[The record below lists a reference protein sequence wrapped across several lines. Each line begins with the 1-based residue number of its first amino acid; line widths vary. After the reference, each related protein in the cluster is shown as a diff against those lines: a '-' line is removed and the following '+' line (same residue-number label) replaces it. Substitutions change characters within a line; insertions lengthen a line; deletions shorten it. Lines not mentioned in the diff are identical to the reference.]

1 MDFGH
6 LLHLIIKHTAM
17 TNKEILQSDLLDI
30 IFENRNKVYGA
41 YSIRKGYNNR
51 MLTAL
56 GAGMSVIL
64 LLIFINGLGNKQE
77 STLTVPQDKNE
88 ILVREIEILK
98 DKPKEPEQ
106 PKEVAKQKPV
116 EPKVAAVKFTTPPEI
131 KDDDKVKDKM
141 VAIAD
146 MGDKKIADKPSDGIK
161 DNGTVRLTE
170 KPVTEPGNGNGTV
183 TEPKQP
189 DFIVQE
195 KDPEFPGGTEALKRF
210 LGKNLNTPDA
220 LEAGGRKVVQI
231 KFKVD
236 KDGSVT
242 SFEIVTSGGSEFDRE
257 VVRVCKKMPR
267 WTPAIQNGINVPVSY
282 VLPVTFIG
290 LEE

>member
-1 MDFGH
+1 MDYNY
-6 LLHLIIKHTAM
+6 LLHLITKHTTM

-41 YSIRKGYNNR
+41 YSIRRGYNNR

-64 LLIFINGLGNKQE
+64 LLIFINGLSNKEE
-77 STLTVPQDKNE
+77 STFVVPIDKKE
-88 ILVREIEILK
+88 ITVREVEILK
-98 DKPKEPEQ
+98 EKPKQLEKPKEII
-106 PKEVAKQKPV
+106 KQKTV
-116 EPKVAAVKFTTPPEI
+116 APKVAAVKFTTPPQI
-131 KDDDKVKDKM
+131 KEDNKVKDRM

-146 MGDKKIADKPSDGIK
+146 MGDKKISDKPAEGIK
-161 DNGTVRLTE
+161 DIGIV
-170 KPVTEPGNGNGTV
+170 KPMVKPAIEPGNGTG

-195 KDPEFPGGTEALKRF
+195 REPEFPGGAEALKRF
-210 LGKNLNTPDA
+210 LGKNLSTPDE
-220 LEAGGRKVVQI
+220 LSAGEKKVVQI

-242 SFEIVTSGGSEFDRE
+242 SFEIVTSGGGDFDRE
-257 VVRVCKKMPR
+257 VVRVCKKMPK
-267 WTPAIQNGINVPVSY
+267 WTPAIQNGINIPVSY

>member
-1 MDFGH
+1 MDLNH
-6 LLHLIIKHTAM
+6 PLHLITKHTAM

-30 IFENRNKVYGA
+30 VFENRNKVYGA
-41 YSIRKGYNNR
+41 YSIRRGYNNR

-64 LLIFINGLGNKQE
+64 LLIFINGFSSKEE
-77 STLTVPQDKNE
+77 STFVVPADKKE
-88 ILVREIEILK
+88 ITVREVEILK
-98 DKPKEPEQ
+98 EKPKELEK
-106 PKEVAKQKPV
+106 PKEVIKQKRV
-116 EPKVAAVKFTTPPEI
+116 EPKVAAVKFTTPPVI
-131 KDDDKVKDKM
+131 KEDNKVKDKM
-141 VAIAD
+141 VAITD
-146 MGDKKIADKPSDGIK
+146 MGDKKISDKPVAGVKDIGIAK
-161 DNGTVRLTE
+161 LPE
-170 KPVTEPGNGNGTV
+170 KPVTESGNGTG

-195 KDPEFPGGTEALKRF
+195 REPEFPGGIDALKKF
-210 LGKNLNTPDA
+210 LGKNLSTPDE
-220 LEAGGRKVVQI
+220 LSAGEKKIVQI

-242 SFEIVTSGGSEFDRE
+242 SFEIVTSGGGEFDRE
-257 VVRVCKKMPR
+257 VVRVCKKMPK